1 LEAEVFPFWEFS
13 CVTTT
18 VVWMVLSSFLPSS
31 NSSYSKVR
39 PSERFL
45 WLSYLCISVFTL
57 FLYFDFLGGS
67 LLALASIS
75 VCFFS
80 WNLSLHERDLLRR
93 NSEGCWVGENYI
105 YIYIFTVLEF
115 ELKAYTL
122 SHSTSPHFLVMGFFE
137 VGSCEL
143 FAQASFKPWSSCQ
156 WLYLFFLLRVL

>member
-105 YIYIFTVLEF
+105 YIYI
-115 ELKAYTL
+115 YIY
-122 SHSTSPHFLVMGFFE
+122 STGVWTQSLYPEPLHQPPFFGDGFFW
-137 VGSCEL
+137 G
-143 FAQASFKPWSSCQ
+143 
-156 WLYLFFLLRVL
+156 RVLWTVCPG